1 MATALF
7 AIPHILLS
15 LEMSPGEE
23 SYLFYTKREADSFIY
38 IDLYVNPKGSLVNA
52 TEVHLSYHKDEV
64 EFKREDGF
72 LPHSYP
78 LPYSFEGDALI
89 ISHVDFE
96 PFAEA
101 KKIRTLAFQ
110 KKQEKMSTSNFTI
123 LPSSLLLLA
132 DGEATNIFK

>member
-7 AIPHILLS
+7 AMPHILLS
-15 LEMSPGEE
+15 LEISPGDE

-38 IDLYVNPKGSLVNA
+38 IDLYVNPKDSLVNA
-52 TEVHLSYHKDEV
+52 TEVHLSYRKDEL
-64 EFKREDGF
+64 EFKSEEGF

-78 LPYSFEGDALI
+78 LPYSFEGDTLI
-89 ISHVDFE
+89 IRHVDFE
-96 PFAEA
+96 SFTET
-101 KKIRTLAFQ
+101 KKIRTLTFK
-110 KKQEKMSTSNFTI
+110 KKQDKGSAMNFTI